1 MSNVGEKA
9 AVFRT
14 TKVRTKLKGDSSW
27 LQQRSDSQTETT
39 DEKVRTKLK
48 GDSSWLQGR
57 NDSQADAVEE
67 KPWMAEL
74 RNCRQNGDDAPT
86 SPVSSPTKSTQPP
99 ANSEAE
105 RTPTSGFLIRGIFT
119 KLDSPSSPTNSFS
132 GSTQIIKKPSESY
145 KKIAPH
151 TVKSSTQ
158 NQESLLSEDEQQ
170 KRREAASSVL
180 KKSAA
185 RQRSYVLSAAKK
197 FESPDD
203 ASEPSLDQ
211 SNQSFVA
218 TRVEIIDDEIAGSA
232 KPTTVATT
240 PQPKPRRIVSA
251 TSAEE
256 EPAAPKKEATPE
268 AGKEAPPLVPEKD
281 PFEHMKPGCTK
292 VDTPLPELSLECV
305 QSADA
310 GTKAEASQLS
320 GQTDEALVKCPPA
333 IPTLIP
339 PVAAPPKAASPA
351 PEAPAP
357 VSTILKAPA
366 PTPAVPE
373 PTTQESTAPAV
384 VVPESPTL
392 VSSIPKSPTPTS
404 PVPTTASTTPE
415 PTAPA
420 LVNPHSPAAV
430 SVNMVSPV
438 PPSSVPES
446 PASVSDIAESATP
459 NVVIT
464 ETPAAVPVVLESPTP
479 TSPVPES
486 PAPVS
491 TTPGSPTPTSPVP
504 ESPAPVSTTPGS
516 PTPTSPVPESPAPV
530 STTPGSPTPSYSCPR
545 ISCSSVHYP
554 RVSNS
559 NLTCP
564 RIPCSSVQHLRITR
578 PIHTVPRIPCS
589 GVHYPRVSNPIFNC
603 PRIPCSD
610 SPTSTSPILESQAA
624 VSFVPVPPASA
635 VTETTEKTEQE
646 PLLNLSSRDDTLV
659 ALSDTL
665 ISFDTST
672 RRLNG
677 IPSSKDDDPERETS
691 PTAKHADDKRAE
703 ETPIPELSN
712 CVAVTDDLLAFT
724 SGPEEPPEPIPPSP
738 GRWSQDL
745 LADLGGES
753 EETRGT
759 LDLLAD
765 DVTFI
770 STEAA
775 GLNVEPEEE
784 KQAADGMRSSTE
796 TVTTTTKTVILI
808 DKGRSTDPE
817 PWSSNVTTTVV
828 ESSLADPFDPYPIG
842 STAPNSSA
850 DLLQPDSDIPINSV
864 STTYTVKKDPGT
876 NMSSATLG
884 TLADDIIPID
894 TGAARLS
901 TRRSWARTWETGTAE
916 QSQEAEA
923 EDGDQKMFVMFER
936 KSAENDSPW
945 DRWTSPAVYTTTTE
959 EEEKEEEEEEEE
971 CDLPKDTQMETVTTI
986 TTIREIQSEREPAMD
1001 HYGSY
1006 SRTLIEEDQ
1015 RLQTPSPEA
1024 KKPFVYVK
1032 EYINTTALSLH
1043 SASGS
1048 SYSSGSESST
1058 CTYCGKLVGNDAKIT
1073 IEHLNVNSHPHCF
1086 KCAVCSKPMGD
1097 LLDSMFI
1104 HAGKVNCESCYSRAF
1119 D

>member
-39 DEKVRTKLK
+39 DEK
-48 GDSSWLQGR
+48 
-57 NDSQADAVEE
+57 E

-119 KLDSPSSPTNSFS
+119 KLDSPSSPTNSFSLTFS

-240 PQPKPRRIVSA
+240 PQPKPRRMSVPSSLDFPALYRVSA

-516 PTPTSPVPESPAPV
+516 PTNPLLQCPLPQDLQLHPTAVLESPAPV
-530 STTPGSPTPSYSCPR
+530 STTPGSPTPTSPVPESPA
-545 ISCSSVHYP
+545 P
-554 RVSNS
+554 VSNTS
-559 NLTCP
+559 ESLVPSIQFLESPALVSTTP
-564 RIPCSSVQHLRITR
+564 ESPTPSS
-578 PIHTVPRIPCS
+578 TVPESPAL
-589 GVHYPRVSNPIFNC
+589 VSNTSESLVATMLSTTP
-603 PRIPCSD
+603 D

-646 PLLNLSSRDDTLV
+646 PLLNLRQSPVCICTVCLNLLFKCMNGSSPGIPCV
-659 ALSDTL
+659 YPPS
-665 ISFDTST
+665 TST
-672 RRLNG
+672 APEMTPLSLFLTLSSLLTQVQEG
-677 IPSSKDDDPERETS
+677 IEHKTV
-691 PTAKHADDKRAE
+691 RAE
-703 ETPIPELSN
+703 ETPIPEPRTLEPGSACRPRRHRSSGVRATETLTVITADKVIIN
-712 CVAVTDDLLAFT
+712 PINPQTRLT
-724 SGPEEPPEPIPPSP
+724 SCTVPQHQLNNPTTVP
-738 GRWSQDL
+738 
-745 LADLGGES
+745 
-753 EETRGT
+753 T
-759 LDLLAD
+759 L
-765 DVTFI
+765 
-770 STEAA
+770 
-775 GLNVEPEEE
+775 
-784 KQAADGMRSSTE
+784 SSTE

-808 DKGRSTDPE
+808 EQRRRSTDPE

-850 DLLQPDSDIPINSV
+850 DLLQPDSDIPINSNLRCLRPVRAV
-864 STTYTVKKDPGT
+864 SELMISARCSFDYNEFSLRSTGS
-876 NMSSATLG
+876 MSSATLG

-894 TGAARLS
+894 TGAASHIPSLQPQPTANKPRQKTIIS
-901 TRRSWARTWETGTAE
+901 PVPPDRRGA
-916 QSQEAEA
+916 
-923 EDGDQKMFVMFER
+923 
-936 KSAENDSPW
+936 
-945 DRWTSPAVYTTTTE
+945 
-959 EEEKEEEEEEEE
+959 
-971 CDLPKDTQMETVTTI
+971 
-986 TTIREIQSEREPAMD
+986 IRHGRS
-1001 HYGSY
+1001 YGSY

-1043 SASGS
+1043 SARWDKLIMPSFE
-1048 SYSSGSESST
+1048 YSSKNGFVQIGSESST

-1119 D
+1119 